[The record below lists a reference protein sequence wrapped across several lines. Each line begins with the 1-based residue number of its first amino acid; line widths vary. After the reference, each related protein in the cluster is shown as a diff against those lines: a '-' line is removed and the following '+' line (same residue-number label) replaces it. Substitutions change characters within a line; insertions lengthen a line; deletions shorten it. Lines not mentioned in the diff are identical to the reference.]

1 MRLLAQNAE
10 KLMERCIQGALD
22 GDALMMKLCVE
33 RIYPARRGGLT
44 TFELPALD
52 TAAGVGKAL
61 EALLTACSK
70 GQLTPDEVATLAKTL
85 EAKSENLRVGELEAR
100 LVALERDRGRHLR
113 PVG

>member
-10 KLMERCIQGALD
+10 
-22 GDALMMKLCVE
+22 ALMQKCIDSALGGDMLAMKLCVE

-44 TFELPALD
+44 SFDLPALD
-52 TAAGVGKAL
+52 TAAGIGKAL
-61 EALLTACSK
+61 EALLTACSR

-85 EAKSENLRVGELEAR
+85 DAKSENLRVSELETR
-100 LVALERDRGRHLR
+100 LIALERARSTHLG